1 MKIFTF
7 LLLCSIIIY
16 INALLCY
23 EKTRASSL
31 SDCQKLTVTDG
42 NKCCFFNYS
51 IELDGEPKAESKCI
65 ELRKEEYENIDN
77 VKNQFIE
84 EWEIEK
90 EKVKTLEFL
99 CDSTENSDDS
109 NKSETSDDSNKSN
122 TSDNSNKSYCYDKT
136 SASSSDDCKDL
147 KVSEDGNH
155 CCYLYGKAEYEGKTS
170 ESERCIEIT
179 NEDYDN
185 IDDYIDNAKDSAEKA
200 GGKVKKYEI
209 DCNSSFLTNSL
220 LSIILFL
227 L

>member
-155 CCYLYGKAEYEGKTS
+155 CCYLYGKAEYKGETS

-185 IDDYIDNAKDSAEKA
+185 IDDYIDKVKDNAEKA

>member
-16 INALLCY
+16 INALYCY

-31 SDCQKLTVTDG
+31 SDCQNLTVLDG

-51 IELDGEPKAESKCI
+51 IELNGKPKAESKCI

-99 CDSTENSDDS
+99 CAST
-109 NKSETSDDSNKSN
+109 
-122 TSDNSNKSYCYDKT
+122 SYCYYKT

-155 CCYLYGKAEYEGKTS
+155 CCYQYAKAEYEGKTL

-179 NEDYDN
+179 NEEYDN
-185 IDDYIDNAKDSAEKA
+185 IDDYIDNAKDRAERA
-200 GGKVKKYEI
+200 RGKVKKYEI